1 MRLGWGRMVVVPSPM
16 RFQVVCAARLLDGV
30 GAHPLPRVRALGPQG
45 LLEDALHKSQ
55 LGAVVGVAKCV
66 DAVYEPLVTK
76 RSAPVISAFCR
87 PSASRSNKVI
97 RGLGMLALRG

>member
-1 MRLGWGRMVVVPSPM
+1 MVVVPSPM
-16 RFQVVCAARLLDGV
+16 RFQVVGAACLLDGV

-66 DAVYEPLVTK
+66 DGVRAIGDEAVGARDQCILPTVCV
-76 RSAPVISAFCR
+76 PVE
-87 PSASRSNKVI
+87 
-97 RGLGMLALRG
+97 